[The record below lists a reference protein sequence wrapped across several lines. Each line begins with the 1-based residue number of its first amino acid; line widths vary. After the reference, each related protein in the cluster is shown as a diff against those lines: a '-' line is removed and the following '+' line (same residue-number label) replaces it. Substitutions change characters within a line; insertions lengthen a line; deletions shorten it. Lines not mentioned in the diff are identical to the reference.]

1 MTRIQ
6 VLRSIEKAVAAMPAS
21 SKIRATTIRL
31 DPEDP
36 IRLLDVTVERAA
48 PGEIDAIAGE
58 LQRDL
63 DRLGLT
69 IIVHGPGIAIRPAK
83 VEATGWR

>member
-48 PGEIDAIAGE
+48 PGVPRHPFAPTHAQPLI
-58 LQRDL
+58 RK
-63 DRLGLT
+63 
-69 IIVHGPGIAIRPAK
+69 PGAARPA
-83 VEATGWR
+83 APA